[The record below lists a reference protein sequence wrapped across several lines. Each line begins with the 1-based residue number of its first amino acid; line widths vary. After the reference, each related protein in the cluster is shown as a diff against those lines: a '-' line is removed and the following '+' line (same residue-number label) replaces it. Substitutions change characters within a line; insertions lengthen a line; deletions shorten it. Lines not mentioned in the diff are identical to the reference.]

1 MAKNPNSAEMGFD
14 PLVLGRRIR
23 EARRRADLT
32 LAELGERIGRPAP
45 YLSQLENGRV
55 EPKLGLVGAIAG
67 ALGTTTADLL
77 APGPPNRRAELEL
90 EIIRLQGNARY
101 RELGLPELRPSA
113 RVPDDALEHLV
124 ALGRSLVD
132 ADGDTHDEAYRANI
146 GLRHEMR
153 ERGNYF
159 LEIEAVA
166 SDALRAAGYP
176 GTGPVSERVLTD
188 LAAHFGFTVERVQGM
203 PRTARSVTDQR
214 ARVVYIPQRNDLRT
228 REARSVVLQTLGHFA
243 LDHAHTTNFGDYLRQ
258 RIESNYFAAAVLV
271 PEQPAVEFLRDAQR
285 RQDISVEDL
294 KEVFYV
300 SYEMAA
306 HRFTNL
312 VTRHLG
318 LPVHFLRT
326 DPEGTI
332 LKAYENDGI
341 PFPTD
346 ANGGLEGE
354 RVSRH
359 WGARQ
364 AWSSSDSF
372 ALHYQY
378 TLTDAGDF
386 WSVTYLETEGSEHAI
401 TIGTRATHAAAFR
414 GANTSR
420 RVNAHTVDNEPGVE
434 LTRSWDGV
442 AWPSAA
448 ERSHVL
454 SGLGPAQRSFSPFPG
469 VDLVDVYQF
478 LEQQPSSMRSAPR
491 RTAPTPGRQAP
502 R

>member
-1 MAKNPNSAEMGFD
+1 MA
-14 PLVLGRRIR
+14 
-23 EARRRADLT
+23 
-32 LAELGERIGRPAP
+32 
-45 YLSQLENGRV
+45 
-55 EPKLGLVGAIAG
+55 AIAG

-77 APGPPNRRAELEL
+77 AAAPPNRRAELEL
-90 EIIRLQGNARY
+90 ELIRLQASPRY
-101 RELGLPELRPSA
+101 RDLELSELRPSA
-113 RVPDDALEHLV
+113 KVPDDVLEHLV

-132 ADGDTHDEAYRANI
+132 AGSDTHDEAYRANI
-146 GLRHEMR
+146 GLRREMR

-159 LEIEAVA
+159 PEIEAVA
-166 SDALRAAGYP
+166 SDALRAVGYV

-243 LDHAHTTNFGDYLRQ
+243 LDHAHTTNFGEYLRQ

-285 RQDISVEDL
+285 RRDMSVEDL

-312 VTRHLG
+312 VTRHLA

-346 ANGGLEGE
+346 ESGGLEGA

-359 WGARQ
+359 WGARE

-378 TLTDAGDF
+378 TLTDAGEF
-386 WSVTYLETEGSEHAI
+386 WSVTYLETESSEHAI
-401 TIGTRATHAAAFR
+401 TIGTRAEHAGAFR
-414 GANTSR
+414 GADTSR
-420 RVNAHTVDNEPGVE
+420 RVDARTAGDEPATQLV
-434 LTRSWDGV
+434 RSWEGV

-469 VDLVDVYQF
+469 VDLVDVYRF
-478 LEQQPSSMRSAPR
+478 LALQPSSLRSAPR
-491 RTAPTPGRQAP
+491 RTPPNPGRPAP